1 MNTINQALQLNE
13 RISALETS
21 IRTGVIPSIE
31 ETKELVRGMN
41 ANLGKMNDNIGLI
54 AETLENINTT
64 LGNLNSTLDEI
75 KHSLQGM
82 NSNN

>member
-41 ANLGKMNDNIGLI
+41 DNIGLI

-75 KHSLQGM
+75 KLTLQGM